1 MHNSLQLLIF
11 AVSLRATASSVTT
24 RTTSI
29 TATTSVVVFWF
40 VFSLS
45 I

>member
-1 MHNSLQLLIF
+1 MHNSLQLLSF

-24 RTTSI
+24 TVQELI
-29 TATTSVVVFWF
+29 LLLLLHLF

-45 I
+45 F